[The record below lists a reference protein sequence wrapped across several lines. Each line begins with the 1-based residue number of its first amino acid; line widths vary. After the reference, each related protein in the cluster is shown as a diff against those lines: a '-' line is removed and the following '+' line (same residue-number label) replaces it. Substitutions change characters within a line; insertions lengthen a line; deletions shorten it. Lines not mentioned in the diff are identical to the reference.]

1 MKTRVIAGGTVL
13 MLLGIAA
20 VEASPPTPTRTPAPG
35 ARDSAGPPPETGL
48 SDATAQSDAIDRSIE
63 SLQKAVAD
71 QQADIAALNAQ
82 IQELNKKI
90 EQQRQML
97 NKLKKDAAALGS
109 QREQQAAAKLSKKI
123 SEQEVRAQEL
133 RASLVLRLTP
143 APKKP
148 APKP

>member
-1 MKTRVIAGGTVL
+1 MRTRVIAASTVL
-13 MLLGIAA
+13 TLFGIAA
-20 VEASPPTPTRTPAPG
+20 VEAAPPTPTRTPAPVE
-35 ARDSAGPPPETGL
+35 RDSAPPPEKGL